1 MDTIPLRPQTPSSQD
16 GLEAESRKAE
26 SLPDTS
32 GLLTL
37 IPASGVGPVN
47 FHVQELWIPPEGLL
61 SRASSGGSNRSRA
74 KKQRET
80 PNGPQSAS

>member
-37 IPASGVGPVN
+37 LPAWGHQRKSKWGWPS
-47 FHVQELWIPPEGLL
+47 ELPCTRIVDS
-61 SRASSGGSNRSRA
+61 SRGAS
-74 KKQRET
+74 
-80 PNGPQSAS
+80 